1 MSKVKVIN
9 NTTKNQ
15 TFDLPNGNKQ
25 TLNKDDFI
33 IIGDS
38 KNIKDDY
45 IIKLLLKGL
54 KIATIKDDSESSN
67 DVSNTNNIELNNQP
81 KRKRG
86 RPRKIKND

>member
-38 KNIKDDY
+38 KNIKNDY

-54 KIATIKDDSESSN
+54 KIVTIKDDSESSN

>member
-38 KNIKDDY
+38 KNIKNDY

-54 KIATIKDDSESSN
+54 KIITINDESDSSK
-67 DVSNTNNIELNNQP
+67 DVSNKNNIESNNQP

-86 RPRKIKND
+86 RPKKIKND